1 MDERMLGLYEE
12 ELRHLRETT
21 AEFAREF
28 PKIAARLAL
37 DQDASNACP
46 DPYVERLLEGFAF
59 MAARVRLKLD
69 SGFPQFTQGL
79 MEAVYPDYLCPV
91 PSMCVV
97 QFLPEATEG
106 ALASGVVVP
115 RKTVLR
121 GPLGKRENTRA
132 TFLTAHPV
140 TLTPFEV
147 QRVQYH
153 GRDVGTLGLPPE
165 VGARGAIAIRLH
177 KTAAVPFA
185 ETAISSLVFHIHGD
199 GELPVELY
207 ELVMARSLA
216 VVVQNPGT
224 KEVLGRIG
232 FDKIRRVGFSR
243 EEALL
248 PPSPRG
254 FEGYRLLKEYFAMP
268 ERFLFFELTGL
279 KEILQKAKGD
289 DVQLVIALDERNPA
303 FEDAVETEMFRLH
316 CTPAVNLFEKQ
327 LDRVPVGQETS
338 EFHIVPDRNRP
349 LDFEVYR
356 ITSVTGIGETAED
369 EQIFQSFHT
378 ARDQDDETATAYYTT
393 SRVPRHLTTGERVSR
408 QRPMYGGSDLFI
420 SLVDSHRAPFRPEI
434 RQLAIRALCSNRH
447 LPLMI
452 PIGGGAEF
460 TTESAACVVGIRT
473 ISGPT
478 PPRASPVEG
487 TIAWRLIDHLS
498 LNYFSIAD
506 EKSDEGARAFR
517 ELLLLYA
524 DPLNKV
530 ALKQIEGIRHIRSK
544 PVLQRVQTPGPIA
557 FARGIQIEVQVDESA
572 FVGTGAF
579 LLGSVLE
586 EFFARHVAI
595 NSFTETVLTSVQRK
609 EIMRWPARTGARQL
623 I

>member
-1 MDERMLGLYEE
+1 MDDRMLGLYEE

-79 MEAVYPDYLCPV
+79 METVYPDYLCPV

-97 QFLPEATEG
+97 QLIPEATEG
-106 ALASGVVVP
+106 ALATGVVVP

-140 TLTPFEV
+140 TLTPFEIKK
-147 QRVQYH
+147 VQYH

-216 VVVQNPGT
+216 VVVQHPGT
-224 KEVLGRIG
+224 KEVLGCIG
-232 FDKIRRVGFSR
+232 FDQIRRVGFSR

-268 ERFLFFELTGL
+268 ERFLFFELAGL
-279 KEILQKAKGD
+279 QEVLQKARGD
-289 DVQLVIALDERNPA
+289 EVQLVIALDERNPA

-356 ITSVTGIGETAED
+356 ITGVTGIGETAED
-369 EQIFQSFHT
+369 EQIFQPFHT
-378 ARDQDDETATAYYTT
+378 ARD
-393 SRVPRHLTTGERVSR
+393 
-408 QRPMYGGSDLFI
+408 
-420 SLVDSHRAPFRPEI
+420 
-434 RQLAIRALCSNRH
+434 
-447 LPLMI
+447 
-452 PIGGGAEF
+452 
-460 TTESAACVVGIRT
+460 
-473 ISGPT
+473 
-478 PPRASPVEG
+478 
-487 TIAWRLIDHLS
+487 
-498 LNYFSIAD
+498 
-506 EKSDEGARAFR
+506 
-517 ELLLLYA
+517 
-524 DPLNKV
+524 
-530 ALKQIEGIRHIRSK
+530 
-544 PVLQRVQTPGPIA
+544 
-557 FARGIQIEVQVDESA
+557 
-572 FVGTGAF
+572 
-579 LLGSVLE
+579 
-586 EFFARHVAI
+586 
-595 NSFTETVLTSVQRK
+595 
-609 EIMRWPARTGARQL
+609 
-623 I
+623 

>member
-69 SGFPQFTQGL
+69 SGFPQFTHGL
-79 MEAVYPDYLCPV
+79 METVYPDYLCPV

-97 QFLPEATEG
+97 QMVPEATEG
-106 ALASGVVVP
+106 ALANGVLVP
-115 RKTVLR
+115 RHTVLR

-132 TFLTAHPV
+132 IFRTAHPV

-147 QRVQYH
+147 QKVQYH
-153 GRDVGTLGLPPE
+153 GRDVGALGLPSE
-165 VGARGAIAIRLH
+165 VGARAAISIRLR
-177 KTAAVPFA
+177 KTVMVPFD
-185 ETAISSLVFHIHGD
+185 ETAIPSLVFHVHGD

-207 ELVMARSLA
+207 ELVMARSVGI
-216 VVVQNPGT
+216 VVRNPGNR
-224 KEVLGRIG
+224 EILGCLG
-232 FDKIRRVGFSR
+232 FDQIRRVGFSR
-243 EEALL
+243 DEALL

-268 ERFLFFELTGL
+268 ERFLFFEVAGL
-279 KEILQKAKGD
+279 KEILQKARGD
-289 DVQLVIALDERNPA
+289 EVQIVIALDERNPA
-303 FEDAVETEMFRLH
+303 MEEVVETEMFRLH

-349 LDFEVYR
+349 LDYEIYR
-356 ITSVTGIGETAED
+356 IQSVTGIGETAED
-369 EQIFQSFHT
+369 EQIFQPFHT
-378 ARDQDDETATAYYTT
+378 ARDQDDERATAFYTT
-393 SRVPRHLTTGERVSR
+393 SRVPRHQTTGERINR
-408 QRPMYGGSDLFI
+408 QRPLYGGSDVFI
-420 SLVDSHRAPFRPEI
+420 SLVDSQRAPYRPEI
-434 RQLAIRALCSNRH
+434 RQLGIRALCTNRH

-452 PIGGGAEF
+452 PVGGGAEF
-460 TTESAACVVGIRT
+460 TTESTACLVGIRT
-473 ISGPT
+473 VSGPT
-478 PPRASPVEG
+478 PPRASPIEG

-498 LNYFSIAD
+498 MNYFSVAD
-506 EKSDEGARAFR
+506 DKGDEGARSFR
-517 ELLLLYA
+517 ELLMLYA
-524 DPLNKV
+524 DPLDKV
-530 ALKQIEGIRHIRSK
+530 SLKQIEGIRHIRSK

-557 FARGIQIEVQVDESA
+557 FARGIQIEVMVDETA